1 MFHSEAAQM
10 SPLHCL
16 VKTEPQ
22 KSKYE
27 GKPPYVILV
36 MDDGAERNYTVE
48 NEACGNALRPLKGKK
63 VMLQFT
69 GSREDAAIAVLG
81 AGAAPQSPAPEAPQQ
96 QAPPQDFQSQPQ
108 RQRTPAPAAAQKTPE
123 QLAAEDA
130 QHAVKA
136 KREVAQRAHLMFLC
150 VKGAYY
156 AAQQAFAHTGGE
168 LTLDAD
174 AVQRMGVS
182 IYMDAQRDGL
192 FQHLSVAI
200 PAAAQKGAAK

>member
-123 QLAAEDA
+123 QLAAE
-130 QHAVKA
+130 A
-136 KREVAQRAHLMFLC
+136 KREVAQRAHLLFLC
-150 VKGAYY
+150 LSGAYY
-156 AAQQAFAHTGGE
+156 AAKQVFAHTGGE

-192 FQHLSVAI
+192 FRHLSVAI
-200 PAAAQKGAAK
+200 PAPAQKVAAE